1 MKTSYF
7 LLRQYV
13 DNKDGFK
20 CFFKG
25 ISVPPLSPYQESLI
39 EQISELRSNGWNN
52 PQIAKLFN
60 EKGYLTPGGKIFTST
75 HVWSIMNYVA
85 NISTMTLFCII
96 YS

>member
-25 ISVPPLSPYQESLI
+25 ISRPPLSPYQESLI

-60 EKGYLTPGGKIFTST
+60 EKGYLTPGGKDFHINSCLV
-75 HVWSIMNYVA
+75 HNE
-85 NISTMTLFCII
+85 LCCQHI
-96 YS
+96 YHDSFLHHL

>member
-60 EKGYLTPGGKIFTST
+60 EKGYLTPGERFSHQLMSGP
-75 HVWSIMNYVA
+75 
-85 NISTMTLFCII
+85 
-96 YS
+96 

>member
-7 LLRQYV
+7 FLRQYV
-13 DNKDGFK
+13 DHKDGFK

-52 PQIAKLFN
+52 SQIAKLFN
-60 EKGYLTPGGKIFTST
+60 EKGMPNTREKDFHINSYLVHNELYKVDTNNK
-75 HVWSIMNYVA
+75 NYKV
-85 NISTMTLFCII
+85 MTW
-96 YS
+96 

>member
-52 PQIAKLFN
+52 PQITKLFN

-75 HVWSIMNYVA
+75 HAWSIMNYVA

>member
-13 DNKDGFK
+13 DSKDGFK

-25 ISVPPLSPYQESLI
+25 ITRPPLSPCQESLI
-39 EQISELRSNGWNN
+39 EQISELQSNGWNN

-60 EKGYLTPGGKIFTST
+60 EKGYLTPGERFS
-75 HVWSIMNYVA
+75 HQL
-85 NISTMTLFCII
+85 ISGP
-96 YS
+96 